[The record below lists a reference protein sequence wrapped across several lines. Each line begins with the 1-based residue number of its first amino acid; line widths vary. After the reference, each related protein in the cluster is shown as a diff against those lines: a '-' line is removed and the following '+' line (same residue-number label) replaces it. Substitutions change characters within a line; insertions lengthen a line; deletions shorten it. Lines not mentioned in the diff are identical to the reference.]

1 MVKEVVWR
9 NVGVDLARTVVD
21 LLLNLLEPFLR
32 DGSEVISFGEILPD
46 KPVVVL
52 HTALFPG
59 MVGFAEIALA
69 FQQLANC
76 ESPLTSRLFGRLFAE
91 FLSGR
96 STRNTALIRL
106 ILFHAPDSVNETG
119 FEHHRRD
126 AFSSR
131 GTRMPS
137 SCCDRSLVTT
147 A

>member
-9 NVGVDLARTVVD
+9 NVGVDFARTVVD

-32 DGSEVISFGEILPD
+32 DGGEVMSFREILPD
-46 KPVVVL
+46 KPAVVL

-59 MVGFAEIALA
+59 MVGFAEIALL
-69 FQQLANC
+69 FQQLVNC
-76 ESPLTSRLFGRLFAE
+76 ESLITRRLFGPLFAE

-96 STRNTALIRL
+96 STRNTALIRQ
-106 ILFHAPDSVNETG
+106 ILFHAPDSVSETG

-131 GTRMPS
+131 PVENR
-137 SCCDRSLVTT
+137 CLCLVAT
-147 A
+147 ARL